1 MTDLVEK
8 NDLALSGFSSEMTAV
23 ISKIET
29 AVRSCRPEEIEAL
42 PQMTQALL
50 TARALQEIRTAMDL
64 QFVQRVIMPLQG
76 TRLGFKTD
84 RDKDGGYAA
93 DVVRDAV
100 VEALLRGFRI
110 VGNEMNIIGGNFY
123 ATLEGLERKINEF
136 PGLTNLSL
144 SPGVPEM
151 SQGNALVTYHA
162 KWILNGEPGEILCAK
177 TSDADMRIPVR
188 IHAGNGHDLVL
199 GKAKR
204 KMLARIFQRIS
215 GVKIPEGDIDGEA
228 MAPARLSLSERTR
241 AILGKIAPPMTAEM
255 PPHNEE
261 TGEVLA
267 DSEPA
272 PELATDEN
280 VDQAIAI
287 IETAASVESIE
298 ATLARIK
305 SAGKTWGNEQ
315 RALIKTAV
323 TARKKELAGK

>member
-1 MTDLVEK
+1 MSDLVEK
-8 NDLALSGFSSEMTAV
+8 NELALSGFSSEMTTV
-23 ISKIET
+23 LSKIET
-29 AVRSCRPEEIEAL
+29 AVHSCRPETIEAL

-50 TARALQEIRTAMDL
+50 TACALQEIRTAMDL
-64 QFVQRVIMPLQG
+64 KFVQRVIMPLQS

-84 RDKDGGYAA
+84 RDKDGGYSA
-93 DVVRDAV
+93 DVVRDV
-100 VEALLRGFRI
+100 SVEALLRGFRL

-144 SPGVPEM
+144 SPGVPDM
-151 SQGNALVTYHA
+151 SPNHALVSYHA
-162 KWILNGEPGEILCAK
+162 QWALFGERDEMACLR

-228 MAPARLSLSERTR
+228 IAPARMNLAERTR
-241 AILGKIAPPMTAEM
+241 ALSAATAQRT
-255 PPHNEE
+255 HNEE

-280 VDQAIAI
+280 VNQAVAI
-287 IETAASVESIE
+287 IETAASIESIE

-305 SAGKTWGNEQ
+305 SAGKTWSNEQ
-315 RALIKTAV
+315 RALVKTAV
-323 TARKKELAGK
+323 SARKKELSGK